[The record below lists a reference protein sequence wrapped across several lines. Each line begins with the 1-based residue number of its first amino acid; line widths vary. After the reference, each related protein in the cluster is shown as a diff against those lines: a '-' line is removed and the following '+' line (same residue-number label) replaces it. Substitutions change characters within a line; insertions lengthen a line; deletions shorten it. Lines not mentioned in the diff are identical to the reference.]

1 MGTVSPG
8 SQGFLLVLL
17 LLLSAFFSAAETA
30 LSSLFEL
37 HIRHLLKT
45 SRGRRA
51 KALEHL
57 LREPN
62 DLLTTLILCNN
73 LVNVGASALAT
84 LLFLRLLPPELPP
97 YVTGL
102 VSTAVMTT
110 ALLLIGE
117 VTPKTL
123 AKNRPEAI
131 GLRVVVPVWYLTRA
145 LFPLVRALRATSTGL
160 VRPFGAD
167 LLAREGPPITRDQFL
182 SLIEVAEERGAITA
196 QFADMMR
203 RILALDQTTA
213 DEVMVP
219 RTEVKAIEV
228 NTPLPEVI
236 QFVVRD
242 GHSRYPVYRE
252 KLDQVIGILHAKD
265 LLAHARA
272 GSPNVSLAS
281 LLRPVLF
288 VPTTKPV
295 SALLREFQQERA
307 HMAVVVDEYGG
318 VAGIVTLEDVLEEI
332 VGEIE
337 DEYDRKRERTLIRR
351 LSPSEALVDGDT
363 EVRRLNRT
371 LGLNLP
377 AEEAVTVAG
386 LILRALGDI
395 PEPGT
400 KVRLGSVDLLVEEAT
415 EREIQTVRVIIL
427 PAPTERKPED

>member
-1 MGTVSPG
+1 MSAG
-8 SQGFLLVLL
+8 SQVLLLVLL
-17 LLLSAFFSAAETA
+17 LFLSAFFSAAETA

-37 HIRHLLKT
+37 RVRHLLKT
-45 SRGRRA
+45 SKGRRA

-62 DLLTTLILCNN
+62 DFITALVLCNN

-84 LLFLRLLPPELPP
+84 LLFLRLLPADLPT

-102 VSTAVMTT
+102 VSTVVMTT
-110 ALLLIGE
+110 ALLILGE

-131 GLRVVVPVWYLTRA
+131 GLGVVVPVWYLTRA

-160 VRPFGAD
+160 VRPFGVD

-219 RTEVKAIEV
+219 RTEVKAVEV
-228 NTPLPEVI
+228 NTPLPDI
-236 QFVVRD
+236 IDFIVRD

-252 KLDQVIGILHAKD
+252 RLDHVIGVLHAKD
-265 LLAHARA
+265 LLDHARRCD
-272 GSPNVSLAS
+272 STVSVAS

-295 SALLREFQQERA
+295 SALLKEFQQERA
-307 HMAVVVDEYGG
+307 HLAVVVDEYGG
-318 VAGIVTLEDVLEEI
+318 LAGIVTLEDVLEEI

-337 DEYDRKRERTLIRR
+337 DEYDRKRQRTLIRR
-351 LSPSEALVDGDT
+351 LSPTEALVDGDT

-371 LGLNLP
+371 LGLDLP
-377 AEEAVTVAG
+377 EGEAVTIAG
-386 LILRALGDI
+386 LILEALGDI

-400 KVRLGSVDLLVEEAT
+400 KLRLGSVELTVEEAT
-415 EREIQTVRVIIL
+415 EREIHMVRVTIQ
-427 PAPTERKPED
+427 PSHQKPGN

>member
-1 MGTVSPG
+1 MSAG
-8 SQGFLLVLL
+8 SQGLLLVLL
-17 LLLSAFFSAAETA
+17 LFLSAFFSAAETA

-37 HIRHLLKT
+37 RIRHLLKT
-45 SRGRRA
+45 NKGRRA

-62 DLLTTLILCNN
+62 DFITALVLCNN
-73 LVNVGASALAT
+73 LVNVSASALAT
-84 LLFLRLLPPELPP
+84 LLFLRLLPADLPT

-102 VSTAVMTT
+102 VSTVVMTT
-110 ALLLIGE
+110 ALLLLGE

-131 GLRVVVPVWYLTRA
+131 GLGVVVPVWYLTRA

-160 VRPFGAD
+160 VRPFGVD
-167 LLAREGPPITRDQFL
+167 LLVREGPPITRDQFL

-203 RILALDQTTA
+203 HILALDQTTA

-219 RTEVKAIEV
+219 RTEVRAVEV
-228 NTPLPEVI
+228 NTPLPDI
-236 QFVVRD
+236 IDFIVRD

-252 KLDQVIGILHAKD
+252 RLDHVIGVLHAKD
-265 LLAHARA
+265 LLDHARRCDLT
-272 GSPNVSLAS
+272 VSVTS

-295 SALLREFQQERA
+295 SALLKEFQQERA
-307 HMAVVVDEYGG
+307 HLAVVVDEYGG
-318 VAGIVTLEDVLEEI
+318 LAGIVTLEDVLEEI

-337 DEYDRKRERTLIRR
+337 DEYDRKRQRTLIRR
-351 LSPSEALVDGDT
+351 LSPTEALVDGDT

-371 LGLNLP
+371 LGLDLP
-377 AEEAVTVAG
+377 EEEAVTIAG
-386 LILRALGDI
+386 LILEALGDI

-400 KVRLGSVDLLVEEAT
+400 KLRLGSVELTVEEAT
-415 EREIQTVRVIIL
+415 EREIHMVRVTIQ
-427 PAPTERKPED
+427 PAHQKAGN

>member
-1 MGTVSPG
+1 
-8 SQGFLLVLL
+8 LV
-17 LLLSAFFSAAETA
+17 
-30 LSSLFEL
+30 
-37 HIRHLLKT
+37 
-45 SRGRRA
+45 
-51 KALEHL
+51 
-57 LREPN
+57 
-62 DLLTTLILCNN
+62 LCNN

-84 LLFLRLLPPELPP
+84 LLFLRLLPPEAPA

-131 GLRVVVPVWYLTRA
+131 GLRVVVPAWYLTRA
-145 LFPLVRALRATSTGL
+145 LFPVVRALRATSTGL

-167 LLAREGPPITRDQFL
+167 LLVREGPPITRDQFL

-236 QFVVRD
+236 AFVVRD

-252 KLDQVIGILHAKD
+252 RLDQVIGILHAKD

-272 GSPNVSLAS
+272 GNPNVSLTS
-281 LLRPVLF
+281 LLRPVIF

-318 VAGIVTLEDVLEEI
+318 MAGIVTLEDVLEEI

-337 DEYDRKRERTLIRR
+337 DEYDRKRQRTLIRR
-351 LSPSEALVDGDT
+351 LTPTEALVDGDT

-377 AEEAVTVAG
+377 EEEAVTVAG
-386 LILRALGDI
+386 LILEALGDI

-400 KVRLGSVDLLVEEAT
+400 KVRLGTVELTVEEAT
-415 EREIQTVRVIIL
+415 EREIQTVRVTIL
-427 PAPTERKPED
+427 PAPTEKKPED

>member
-1 MGTVSPG
+1 M
-8 SQGFLLVLL
+8 LL
-17 LLLSAFFSAAETA
+17 LLLLFLSAFFSASETA

-37 HIRHLLKT
+37 RIRHLLKT
-45 SRGRRA
+45 SKGSRA

-62 DLLTTLILCNN
+62 DLITALVLCNN

-84 LLFLRLLPPELPP
+84 LLFLRLLPPELPT

-131 GLRVVVPVWYLTRA
+131 GLGVVVLVWYLTRA
-145 LFPLVRALRATSTGL
+145 LYPLVRVLRATSTGL
-160 VRPFGAD
+160 VRPFGMD
-167 LLAREGPPITRDQFL
+167 LLVREGPPITRDQFL
-182 SLIEVAEERGAITA
+182 SLIEVAEERGAITT

-219 RTEVKAIEV
+219 RTEVRAIEV
-228 NTPLPEVI
+228 NTPLAEAI
-236 QFVVRD
+236 DFVVRD
-242 GHSRYPVYRE
+242 GHSRYPVYRAT
-252 KLDQVIGILHAKD
+252 LDHVIGILHAKD
-265 LLAHARA
+265 LLAHARRA
-272 GSPNVSLAS
+272 DSHVSLAS

-288 VPTTKPV
+288 VPTSKPV
-295 SALLREFQQERA
+295 SALLKEFQQEKA

-337 DEYDRKRERTLIRR
+337 DEYDRKRQRTLIRR
-351 LSPSEALVDGDT
+351 LSATEALVDGDT

-371 LGLNLP
+371 MGLDLP

-386 LILRALGDI
+386 LILETLGDI

-400 KVRLGSVDLLVEEAT
+400 KVRFGTIELTVEEAT
-415 EREIQTVRVIIL
+415 EREIQTVRVTIL
-427 PAPTERKPED
+427 PAEQKLED

>member
-1 MGTVSPG
+1 MSAE
-8 SQGFLLVLL
+8 SQGLL
-17 LLLSAFFSAAETA
+17 LLLLLFLSAFFSASETA

-37 HIRHLLKT
+37 RIRHLLKT
-45 SRGRRA
+45 SKGSRA

-57 LREPN
+57 LRDPN
-62 DLLTTLILCNN
+62 DFLTALILCNN

-84 LLFLRLLPPELPP
+84 LLFLRLLPSDLPT

-102 VSTAVMTT
+102 VSTAVMTI

-131 GLRVVVPVWYLTRA
+131 GLRVVVLVWYLTRA
-145 LFPLVRALRATSTGL
+145 LSPLVRVLRATSTGL
-160 VRPFGAD
+160 VRPFGVD
-167 LLAREGPPITRDQFL
+167 LLVREGPPITRDQFL

-228 NTPLPEVI
+228 NTPLAEVI
-236 QFVVRD
+236 DFVVRD
-242 GHSRYPVYRE
+242 GHSRYPVYRAS
-252 KLDQVIGILHAKD
+252 LDQVIGILHAKD
-265 LLAHARA
+265 LLTHAQK
-272 GSPNVSLAS
+272 GEFNVSLAS
-281 LLRPVLF
+281 LLRPVIF
-288 VPTTKPV
+288 VPTSKPV
-295 SALLREFQQERA
+295 SALLKEFQQERA

-337 DEYDRKRERTLIRR
+337 DEYDRRRQRTLIRR
-351 LSPSEALVDGDT
+351 LSAAEALVDGDT

-371 LGLNLP
+371 LGLDLP

-386 LILRALGDI
+386 LILETLGDI

-400 KVRLGSVDLLVEEAT
+400 KVRFGTVELTVEEAT
-415 EREIQTVRVIIL
+415 EREIHTVRVTIL
-427 PAPTERKPED
+427 PAEQKLED